1 VSAGPIADLLSGLVT
16 PEAAAWLAQ
25 ALTDVSQ
32 PDRLIP
38 RWSGAGRRLGKGVL
52 ALTEAE
58 VAQLRAGGAPFIPR
72 GWGADECGRALLLLA
87 ALGELP
93 AAEHPALVEE
103 LYRTGE
109 TRERQALLRVLAYLP
124 DPARFTALAVDSVR
138 ANVLSELEAIACE
151 NPFPGRYFPEPAFNQ
166 LVMKS
171 LFNGI
176 GLQRIE
182 GLESR
187 RAPELVRMVAAY
199 ASERR
204 AAGRVVPD
212 DVALVLQGGS
222 DASV

>member
-1 VSAGPIADLLSGLVT
+1 LLSGRVSS
-16 PEAAAWLAQ
+16 EAAAWLGQ
-25 ALTDVSQ
+25 ALKDVSE
-32 PDRLIP
+32 PDRLVP
-38 RWSGAGRRLGKGVL
+38 RWSGAGRRLGKGAL
-52 ALTEAE
+52 ALSDAE
-58 VAQLRAGGAPFIPR
+58 VGQLRAAGAPFIPQR
-72 GWGADECGRALLLLA
+72 WGADECGRALLLVT
-87 ALGELP
+87 ALGTLP
-93 AAEHPALVEE
+93 AAGHPALVEE

-109 TRERQALLRVLAYLP
+109 TRERQALLRSLAYLP
-124 DPARFTALAVDSVR
+124 DPARFTALAIESVR

-151 NPFPGRYFPEPAFNQ
+151 NSFPARHFPEAAFNQ
-166 LVMKS
+166 LVLKS

-176 GLQRIE
+176 ALRRIE
-182 GLESR
+182 GLDRR